1 MLPVAALR
9 SPLNLRLC
17 ARIEQGR
24 RINWMLTLSP
34 SPPFS
39 HCQCVSHILWCSIG
53 IYFLFQYICTM
64 RGLCLIRTTGG
75 VSRQPKSGEWQ
86 RRSSEQI
93 QKSARRIHLESA
105 HKGYWRLP
113 RRAPQTMNECGRGEH
128 WHTEMRAASFP
139 LLPFPPD
146 PRSGCRS
153 TCKKVVPSDTNCY
166 HVLLVA

>member
-64 RGLCLIRTTGG
+64 RRLCLIRTTGG
-75 VSRQPKSGEWQ
+75 VSRQPKSEEWQ

-105 HKGYWRLP
+105 HKGYWRPP
-113 RRAPQTMNECGRGEH
+113 RWAPQTMNECGRGEH
-128 WHTEMRAASFP
+128 TEMRAASFP
-139 LLPFPPD
+139 LLPLPPH

-153 TCKKVVPSDTNCY
+153 TCKKWY
-166 HVLLVA
+166 HLILTVIMSFWWA